1 MLSEFRFALRTL
13 VKTPVITGIA
23 VLSLALGIGANTAMF
38 SLFNE
43 ILMKKLPVDAADEI
57 VNLTDKGPKSGS
69 NSNNQSGPSSY
80 TFSYPMMRD
89 LEKLQGKV
97 FSAVGAHRYFGGNVS
112 FRGQTTSSIGMFVS
126 GNFFATYRV
135 QPAQGKLI
143 APSDDEKPGGHPVV
157 VLGHGYWQRKL
168 GGNPDVLNGAMTING
183 RQMTIIG
190 VVGQDFK
197 GVTLGSVPDF
207 YVPMTMREPL
217 SPGWKG
223 IDNRRNYWLYIAA
236 RLMPGMSV
244 EQAQTAANTTY
255 RGIIQEV
262 EVPLQQS
269 GSKTYMERFR
279 NKALLLESGALGY
292 GSMRR
297 DGKTPL
303 VLLLGITGFV
313 LLIACAN
320 IANLL
325 LARAANRAREI
336 AIRLSIGAS
345 RWQLVRQLL
354 AESLLLGLM
363 GGACGLIVARWTL
376 YLLVSMMP
384 GEANGFITESIDPIV
399 LLFALSVSIFTGFL
413 FGIFPA
419 LHSTNPNLAGTLK
432 EQAGQV
438 SGTGSAA
445 RFRQVLVIAQISLSL
460 LLLISAGL
468 FVKSLVNV
476 TRVDLGI
483 KSDKVVAFAISP
495 ELNGHSF
502 ERCQKL
508 FANLE
513 DSLAAIPGVTSAGVS
528 LVPMISGNNWGT
540 GVGVDGFETSPD
552 TDTNSMFNEVGAN
565 FFQTLGIRLLAGRPF
580 NKADT
585 MDSQK
590 VAIVNEAFV
599 RKFGLKNPANAIGKQ
614 MSQDDNAKK
623 RDIVIVGVVQDT
635 KYSEVKEAVPPLFL
649 RPYRQDKTF
658 GSAAVYVRTSLD
670 TNQLLAQIRKAVSEE
685 DPQLPVEDL
694 MTLDRQI
701 QENVFVDR
709 MITTQASAFA
719 ALATLLAA
727 VGLYGVLA
735 YSVSRRTREI
745 GIRIAL
751 GAGAGSVRNMILKEV
766 AIMAA
771 VGTLIGVSAAYALS
785 KYFKSLLFG
794 MEADDPI
801 VFAGCT
807 AVLLLV
813 ALIAGY
819 LPAFRATRI
828 DPMVALRYE

>member
-23 VLSLALGIGANTAMF
+23 VLSLALGIGANTAIF

-43 ILMKKLPVDAADEI
+43 ILLKKLPVDAANEL
-57 VNLTDKGPKSGS
+57 VNLTDKGPKRGS

-89 LEKLQGKV
+89 MEKLQGKV
-97 FSAVGAHRYFGGNVS
+97 FSSVGAHRYFGGNVS
-112 FRGQTTSSIGMFVS
+112 FRGQTTSSTGIFVN

-135 QPAQGKLI
+135 QPALGKLI
-143 APSDDEKPGGHPVV
+143 SPSDDEKPGGHPVV

-168 GGNPDVLNGAMTING
+168 GGSTDVLNGAMTING
-183 RQMTIIG
+183 KQMTIIG
-190 VVGQDFK
+190 VVGSDFK
-197 GVTLGSVPDF
+197 GVTLGSIPDF

-223 IDNRRNYWLYIAA
+223 VDNRMNYWLYIAA
-236 RLMPGMSV
+236 RPMPGMSLD
-244 EQAQTAANTTY
+244 QAQTAANVTY
-255 RGIIQEV
+255 KGIIQEV
-262 EVPLQQS
+262 ETPLQKS
-269 GSKTYMERFR
+269 TSTTFMEQFR
-279 NKALLLESGALGY
+279 KKSLVLESGMQGY
-292 GSMRR
+292 GIMRR
-297 DGKTPL
+297 EGKTPL
-303 VLLLGITGFV
+303 ILLLGITGFV

-345 RWQLVRQLL
+345 RWQLMRQLL

-363 GGACGLIVARWTL
+363 GGACGLLVARWTL

-432 EQAGQV
+432 DQAGQV

-445 RFRQVLVIAQISLSL
+445 RFRKGLVIAQISLSL

-483 KSDKVVAFAISP
+483 KSEKVVAFAISP

-502 ERCQKL
+502 ERCRKL
-508 FANLE
+508 FENLE
-513 DSLAAIPGVTSAGVS
+513 DSLAAIPGVTGVGTS
-528 LVPMISGNNWGT
+528 LVPIISGDNWGT
-540 GVGVDGFETSPD
+540 SVTVDGFEATPD
-552 TDTNSMFNEVGAN
+552 TDTHSMYNETGAD
-565 FFQTLGIRLLAGRPF
+565 FHQTLSIGILAGRTF
-580 NKADT
+580 TKADAA
-585 MDSQK
+585 DAQR

-599 RKFGLKNPANAIGKQ
+599 KKFGLKDANNAIGKR
-614 MSQDDNAKK
+614 MSQDGGK
-623 RDIVIVGVVQDT
+623 RDIDIVGVMKDA
-635 KYSEVKEAVPPLFL
+635 KYSEVKETVPPLFL
-649 RPYRQDKTF
+649 RPYRQNKSF
-658 GSAAVYVRTSLD
+658 GSATIYVRTALD
-670 TNQLLAQIRKAVSEE
+670 TNQLMPQIRKAVADQ
-685 DPQLPVEDL
+685 DPQLPVENL
-694 MTLDRQI
+694 KTLDRQI
-701 QENVFVDR
+701 QDNVFLDR

-719 ALATLLAA
+719 SLATLLAA

-751 GAGAGSVRNMILKEV
+751 GAGAGNVRNMILKEV
-766 AIMAA
+766 AIMAT
-771 VGTLIGVSAAYALS
+771 VGTLIGVPAAYALS
-785 KYFKSLLFG
+785 KYFKSLLYG
-794 MEADDPI
+794 MEANDPI
-801 VFAGCT
+801 VFVGCT
-807 AVLLLV
+807 AMLLLV